1 MISIQNHDVDSTAI
15 DIVNVTKIIVKE
27 AFETDAPVTCYR
39 EIQVFDDQHRSI
51 LLHLYAASL
60 DKLVIVNEKR

>member
-1 MISIQNHDVDSTAI
+1 MISMQNHDVGSTAI
-15 DIVNVTKIIVKE
+15 DIVHVSKIVVKE

-51 LLHLYAASL
+51 ILHLYAELL
-60 DKLVIVNEKR
+60 DTLSIVEEKR